1 MQRLSD
7 ISQLH
12 DEMMKDP
19 KYRRQYE
26 ADQQSKA
33 YEEQQQH
40 LRDLAKMVDTIGYDR
55 LRELVTAEVEGR
67 AVVLPCKP
75 GDVFGDNP
83 EYVHSIEAVGLLV
96 QCNEDSE
103 WFSLDDFYDEFSD
116 DFTRAEAE
124 AKG

>member
-1 MQRLSD
+1 MQRLND

-40 LRDLAKMVDTIGYDR
+40 LRDIAKLVDTIGYDR
-55 LRELVTAEVEGR
+55 LRELVEAWEGGR
-67 AVVLPCKP
+67 AVINVVNCAKCEYWKN
-75 GDVFGDNP
+75 GYCSYHSDVRGKVEP
-83 EYVHSIEAVGLLV
+83 MRM
-96 QCNEDSE
+96 
-103 WFSLDDFYDEFSD
+103 DEVDYCS
-116 DFTRAEAE
+116 RGKRHAEAE
-124 AKG
+124 AKGEQS